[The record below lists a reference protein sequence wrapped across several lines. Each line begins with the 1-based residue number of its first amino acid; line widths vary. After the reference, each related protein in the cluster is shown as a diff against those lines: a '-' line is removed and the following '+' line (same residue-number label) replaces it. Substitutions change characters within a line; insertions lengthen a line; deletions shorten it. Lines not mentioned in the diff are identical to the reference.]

1 MTMPDAPIVEEV
13 RRIKEA
19 HAARYNYDIRA
30 MAKAL
35 REQQKRSGHKV
46 VSLPRRRVQTQQG

>member
-1 MTMPDAPIVEEV
+1 MTMPDDPIVEEV

-35 REQQKRSGHKV
+35 REQQQRSGHKI
-46 VSLPRRRVQTQQG
+46 VSLPRRHVRAQQG